1 MNDQDELKNVY
12 TGSVIE
18 ADFVKSLLEENGIG
32 AMVRN
37 TLGESVVAGWASG
50 APDDAGLVYVIESHE
65 PEAKKL
71 IEEYFKNK

>member
-1 MNDQDELKNVY
+1 MKEHDDLKTVF

-18 ADFVKSLLEENGIG
+18 ADFIKSLLEENGIG

-50 APDDAGLVYVIESHE
+50 APDDAGIVYVIESHE
-65 PEAKKL
+65 EEAKKL
-71 IEEYFKNK
+71 IDEYLKNK